1 MTSSGLSSEE
11 LQSVKSTCVEEP
23 GYESIFFACQPILN
37 QREEQVG
44 YEMLYRETGNLNQA
58 VCGDWDEATLKV
70 AACGLICA
78 EENNEH
84 GRKAFVNFS
93 PAAIVGKVPYA
104 IPPANLVVEIRDQV
118 NPPLDLVESLK
129 ALVADGYEICIDH
142 LDGDY
147 RNPFFPDLASWAK
160 YDVLGKTGAQVGR
173 DITRIR
179 RGKPKVIALRVETRD
194 SYLTLKTLGVEYFQ
208 GYYFKEPQVISGRK
222 LTSHEASRLRI
233 FREIER
239 DEPDIDDLSRAI
251 SSDVALSY
259 RLLRYLNSAI
269 FGLRGKVDSI
279 KQALLLLGLLHI
291 RHWLR
296 VVLLTD
302 LLPKGKSRELSVM
315 SVKRGKFFELL
326 ARQYP
331 ALGCKPDKM
340 FLLGLFSM
348 LEGMLDRPMRE
359 IAKEL
364 PIDSEHQ
371 AALCGEGGICGQWLD
386 LVMSFERADWPELNR
401 LITEMRLKTADVAK
415 AYFEAGLWTT
425 SIFEGI

>member
-1 MTSSGLSSEE
+1 MNDII
-11 LQSVKSTCVEEP
+11 EEP

-44 YEMLYRETGNLNQA
+44 YEMLYREAECLNQA

-78 EENNEH
+78 EEHNEY

-93 PAAIVGKVPYA
+93 PGAIIGKVPYA
-104 IPPANLVVEIRDQV
+104 IPPENLVVEIQDHPGPARE
-118 NPPLDLVESLK
+118 LVDALRS
-129 ALVADGYEICIDH
+129 LVADGYEICIDH
-142 LDGDY
+142 LDGEY
-147 RNPFFPDLASWAK
+147 RNPYFPELATWAK
-160 YDVLGKTGAQVGR
+160 YDVLGKSREQVGR

-179 RGKPKVIALRVETRD
+179 RGKPRVIALRVETRD
-194 SYLTLKTLGVEYFQ
+194 SFLNLKTLGVEYFQ

-239 DEPDIDDLSRAI
+239 DEPDIEDLSRAI
-251 SSDVALSY
+251 SADVALSY

-269 FGLRGKVDSI
+269 FGLRGKIDSI

-326 ARQYP
+326 ARRNP
-331 ALGCKPDKM
+331 GLGCQPDRM

-348 LEGMLDRPMRE
+348 LEGMLDRPMRD

-364 PIDSEHQ
+364 PIDAEQQ
-371 AALCGEGGICGQWLD
+371 AALCGEPGLCKSWLD
-386 LVMSFERADWPELNR
+386 LVTSFEGADWPELNR
-401 LITEMRLKTADVAK
+401 MIAEMGLKTADVAK

-425 SIFEGI
+425 EIFEGI